1 MASSA
6 GQLQMYAAGDRPPA
20 NTKAA
25 VAVKNAATK
34 GFATAA
40 GTGVPQFS
48 AWLDDKTGGSN
59 WYDTLGSALTN
70 MLVKGDNVDT
80 TLDAAA
86 AILKK
91 NFANASK

>member
-1 MASSA
+1 
-6 GQLQMYAAGDRPPA
+6 
-20 NTKAA
+20 
-25 VAVKNAATK
+25 
-34 GFATAA
+34 
-40 GTGVPQFS
+40 
-48 AWLDDKTGGSN
+48 LDDKTGGSN

-86 AILKK
+86 AILAK

>member
-1 MASSA
+1 
-6 GQLQMYAAGDRPPA
+6 MYAAGDRPPA

-25 VAVKNAATK
+25 AAVKNAATK
-34 GFATAA
+34 GIATAA
-40 GTGVPQFS
+40 GTGTPQFS

-59 WYDTLGSALTN
+59 WYDTVGSALTN

>member
-20 NTKAA
+20 NKKAA
-25 VAVKNAATK
+25 AAVKNAATK
-34 GFATAA
+34 GIATAA
-40 GTGVPQFS
+40 GTGTPQFS
-48 AWLDDKTGGSN
+48 SWLDDKTGGSN
-59 WYDTLGSALTN
+59 WYDTVGSALTN
-70 MLVKGDNVDT
+70 MLVKGDSVDT

-86 AILKK
+86 VILKK

>member
-1 MASSA
+1 
-6 GQLQMYAAGDRPPA
+6 MYAAGDRPPA

-25 VAVKNAATK
+25 AAVKNAATK
-34 GFATAA
+34 GIATAA
-40 GTGVPQFS
+40 GTGTPQFS

-59 WYDTLGSALTN
+59 WYDTVGSALTN
-70 MLVKGDNVDT
+70 MLVKGDSVDA

-86 AILKK
+86 VILKK